1 MCNFFRSDLIPA
13 SCFCA
18 LFSPNKVK
26 FSVQYF
32 ILTQKRH
39 FFSKFFHQ
47 RYTPLGDPQLK
58 SWFGTTFACNGWLL
72 SHIFIN
78 FLDHKRIWIAECWFR
93 AKLIIPAMGFA
104 SFLWIPPSHRTR
116 NLTRVLPLFAQHLS
130 FSASTWPSL
139 KWKFDRQ
146 MKMIAIHCSKW
157 THQKSWCWTQV
168 QLQLAI

>member
-32 ILTQKRH
+32 ILTQKDD
-39 FFSKFFHQ
+39 FSKFFHQ
-47 RYTPLGDPQLK
+47 RYTRLGDPQLK